1 MFNFINKTFYCRISI
16 DIEGSN
22 SSYITNIKTIPSLQ
36 HDNMYLFSFN
46 LDGHK
51 DWKFMG
57 DFRWWSK
64 NIECLRWIKYEMGL
78 FELKD
83 KNNKS
88 LKKDVIF
95 YSMANQIELF
105 NKLKYIKKFLLY
117 KDFKK
122 TLLSMKVY
130 SQEKLENFE
139 NKNGIIEKDY

>member
-1 MFNFINKTFYCRISI
+1 MLNFINKNLYCRILI
-16 DIEGSN
+16 DIEDSN
-22 SSYITNIKTIPSLQ
+22 SSYITNIKTIPSPQ

-57 DFRWWSK
+57 DFRWWST